1 MTHHHLALERTYSFK
16 RNAYEDQHCCTAEGN
31 VEPDRIARRAGPDG
45 IPGSRRA
52 VSGTGQGRMS
62 KPGYSPEALSKLLFS
77 YIIRSARS
85 NTAATESSPSKR
97 DMPQATTTPPLRSAF

>member
-1 MTHHHLALERTYSFK
+1 MKTSPITWAIIRSICKT
-16 RNAYEDQHCCTAEGN
+16 
-31 VEPDRIARRAGPDG
+31 GPDAEANPTVLPDAPARTG
-45 IPGSRRA
+45 SPGSRRA